1 MKEIAACDID
11 QTLILHDCDLVLAKN
26 LECETVT
33 VKSPYTNEEQTY
45 VVNEKHV
52 ELVKNYQA
60 RGFTV
65 LLWSN
70 NGESWARAVGLALNL
85 QDCMYMAKPIK
96 MIDDQQPEDFLPKP
110 IYLNCKYQQ
119 FCLDNNMKQ

>member
-60 RGFTV
+60 RGFSLAALMVFAMSVRYAFTLSSFLKSN
-65 LLWSN
+65 LLLLGLLMSMMCVYTSSSKTFE
-70 NGESWARAVGLALNL
+70 NGRFPS
-85 QDCMYMAKPIK
+85 
-96 MIDDQQPEDFLPKP
+96 
-110 IYLNCKYQQ
+110 
-119 FCLDNNMKQ
+119 